1 MISLPSYLWK
11 RLIIP
16 LALFVVTFF
25 LLALFF
31 PWQGFFVN
39 LAATFVGILVTI
51 LYVDFIIKQHEKG
64 RWTQAKSLIEKR
76 ILNFATLSATQFRLA
91 FGISYKMIDKEAM
104 DINNPSSVG
113 REMIRLSQ
121 NVLLPSVDS
130 SVQKLDT
137 EDWKKLISQLRITWE
152 VADRLCSVFG
162 SRIEPEKLSLIM
174 EIQDEIWGIVS
185 FYSTY
190 PDVIGVPDDKL
201 PPIKGHSAISEK
213 RAMERVVSA
222 NIRTTLEKTI
232 LLLQALDK

>member
-1 MISLPSYLWK
+1 
-11 RLIIP
+11 
-16 LALFVVTFF
+16 
-25 LLALFF
+25 
-31 PWQGFFVN
+31 
-39 LAATFVGILVTI
+39 
-51 LYVDFIIKQHEKG
+51 
-64 RWTQAKSLIEKR
+64 
-76 ILNFATLSATQFRLA
+76 
-91 FGISYKMIDKEAM
+91 
-104 DINNPSSVG
+104 
-113 REMIRLSQ
+113 
-121 NVLLPSVDS
+121 LPSVDS